1 MSIKCSNFHFWVL
14 NIFVSL
20 KFRDIPSRG
29 CESGIHAFL
38 IKLYL
43 TVMHSPYLVSGNSCA
58 VDMADDEEEEE
69 EEGDTG
75 TSGHSA

>member
-1 MSIKCSNFHFWVL
+1 
-14 NIFVSL
+14 
-20 KFRDIPSRG
+20 
-29 CESGIHAFL
+29 
-38 IKLYL
+38 
-43 TVMHSPYLVSGNSCA
+43 MHSPYLVSGNSCA